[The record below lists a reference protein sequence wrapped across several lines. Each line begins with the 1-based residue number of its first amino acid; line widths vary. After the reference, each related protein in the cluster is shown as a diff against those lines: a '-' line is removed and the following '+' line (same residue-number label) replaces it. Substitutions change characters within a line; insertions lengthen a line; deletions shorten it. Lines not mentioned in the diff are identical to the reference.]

1 MRITIYRNIGK
12 EEAIKA
18 ISAKEKGKRAK
29 ETDENFVK
37 RILPNL
43 KGKKFERIA
52 DVPKPK

>member
-43 KGKKFERIA
+43 KGKKFNRLT
-52 DVPKPK
+52 PLK

>member
-1 MRITIYRNIGK
+1 MRITIYRGIGK

-29 ETDENFVK
+29 ETDEDFVK

-43 KGKKFERIA
+43 KGKKFNRLTQL
-52 DVPKPK
+52 K